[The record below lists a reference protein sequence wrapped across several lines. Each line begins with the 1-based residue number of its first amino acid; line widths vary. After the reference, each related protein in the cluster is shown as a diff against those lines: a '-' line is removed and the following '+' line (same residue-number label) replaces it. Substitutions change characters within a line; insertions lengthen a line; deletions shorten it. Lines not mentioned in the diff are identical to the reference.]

1 MKVPWRSHRG
11 VDAQIAIM
19 LATIGAIIAAAVWS
33 GKVRDL
39 DAAGSLSSVLGFA
52 ATVVIFWAARL
63 LSGRIRRAR
72 MAILRRDDLRNRN
85 HMFTMTN
92 LCRSLVL
99 GASGAAPESPV
110 ALAAMRDTALYI
122 GEFGTTYAHLLTEDG
137 KRLAEKVRV
146 TALAAIAG
154 RSCSTVGVSHM
165 LVSLKLLEGEILDAD
180 SGELVRRREQEADA
194 GDPPRE

>member
-1 MKVPWRSHRG
+1 MSRRRHRG
-11 VDAQIAIM
+11 IDAQFAAM
-19 LATIGAIIAAAVWS
+19 LAAIGAIIAAAVWS
-33 GKVRDL
+33 GAVRDL

-85 HMFTMTN
+85 HMIAMTN

-99 GASGAAPESPV
+99 GARGADPESPA

-122 GEFGTTYAHLLTEDG
+122 GEFGTTYEYLLTGNG
-137 KRLAEKVRV
+137 KRLAENVRV
-146 TALAAIAG
+146 TALTAIAG
-154 RSCSTVGVSHM
+154 KSCSTVGVSHM
-165 LVSLKLLEGEILDAD
+165 LDSLELLEGEILDVD

-194 GDPPRE
+194 GDPARE